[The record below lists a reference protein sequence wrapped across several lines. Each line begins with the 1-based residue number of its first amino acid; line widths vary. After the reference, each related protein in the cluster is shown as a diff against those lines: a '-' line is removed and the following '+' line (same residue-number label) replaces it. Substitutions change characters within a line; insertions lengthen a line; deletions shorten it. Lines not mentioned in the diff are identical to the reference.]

1 MPWATR
7 MAGSWRRGEA
17 PRTLPGPEHQGNSVD
32 LNLSINSAYHRAVRD
47 ATVRQLQIL
56 VAVAKHRSLTRAAEE
71 LRLTQ
76 PAVSMQ
82 VKALE
87 GLAGLPLV
95 ERVGRHVAL
104 TEAGAEMLRY
114 AQAALRSLQDAEDAM
129 AALRGLKGG
138 RVSIAVVSTA
148 KYFAPKLL
156 ALFSR
161 QHPEIE
167 LKLAVNNRDTV
178 VQMLVD
184 NDVDVALMGMPPHH
198 LETTAFRF
206 AKHPLV
212 IIAAPDH
219 PLASRRRVPVKALEA
234 ESFLVREPGSGTRA
248 ALERFFTA
256 HRVRPAGT
264 TEISSNE
271 TIKQAVMAGMG
282 LAFMS
287 QHAVGLELSAGQIVL
302 LPVEGLPVLRDWNIV
317 HRTEKRLSPAAQAF
331 KQFVLRDGRAFLA
344 SWPGA
349 DAR

>member
-1 MPWATR
+1 M
-7 MAGSWRRGEA
+7 
-17 PRTLPGPEHQGNSVD
+17 Q
-32 LNLSINSAYHRAVRD
+32 D

-56 VAVAKHRSLTRAAEE
+56 VSVAKHLSLTRAAEE

-87 GLAGLPLV
+87 RLAGLPLL
-95 ERVGRHVAL
+95 ERIGRRVAL
-104 TEAGAEMLRY
+104 TEAGAEMLRH
-114 AQAALRSLQDAEDAM
+114 AQAVLRSLHDAEDAL
-129 AALRGLKGG
+129 AALRGLKAG

-161 QHPEIE
+161 KHPEIE

-178 VQMLVD
+178 VQLLVE
-184 NDVDVALMGMPPHH
+184 NEVDLAIMGMPPQH
-198 LETTAFRF
+198 LETSAFRF

-219 PLASRRRVPVKALEA
+219 RLAAERRVRVKALEA

-248 ALERFFTA
+248 AMERFFAA
-256 HRVRPAGT
+256 HHVRPASR

-282 LAFMS
+282 LGFLS
-287 QHAVGLELSAGQIVL
+287 QHAVGLELSAGQLVL
-302 LPVEGLPVLRDWNIV
+302 LPVEGLPVMRDWNIV
-317 HRTEKRLSPAAQAF
+317 HRTEKRLSPAALAF
-331 KQFVLRDGRAFLA
+331 KQFVLKEGRAFLA

>member
-1 MPWATR
+1 MTT
-7 MAGSWRRGEA
+7 M
-17 PRTLPGPEHQGNSVD
+17 H
-32 LNLSINSAYHRAVRD
+32 D

-56 VAVAKHRSLTRAAEE
+56 ATVAKHLSLTRAAEE

-87 GLAGLPLV
+87 QIAGLPLL
-95 ERVGRHVAL
+95 ERIGRRVAL
-104 TEAGAEMLRY
+104 TDAGVEMLRH
-114 AQAALRSLQDAEDAM
+114 AQSVLRSLGDAEDAL
-129 AALRGLKGG
+129 ASLRGLKAG

-161 QHPEIE
+161 EHRDVE

-178 VQMLVD
+178 VQLLVE
-184 NDVDVALMGMPPHH
+184 NEVDLAIMGRPPQH

-212 IIAAPDH
+212 IFAAPDH
-219 PLASRRRVPVKALEA
+219 PLARERRVPVRALAA
-234 ESFLVREPGSGTRA
+234 ERFLVREQGSGTRA
-248 ALERFFTA
+248 AMERFFAA
-256 HRVRPAGT
+256 HHVRPAAT

-282 LAFMS
+282 LAFLS
-287 QHAVGLELSAGQIVL
+287 QHAIGLELSSGNVVL
-302 LPVEGLPVLRDWNIV
+302 LPVEDLPVMRDWNVV
-317 HRTEKRLSPAAQAF
+317 HRTEKRLSPAALAF
-331 KQFVLRDGRAFLA
+331 KQFVLKEGRAFLA

-349 DAR
+349 AAP

>member
-1 MPWATR
+1 M
-7 MAGSWRRGEA
+7 
-17 PRTLPGPEHQGNSVD
+17 L
-32 LNLSINSAYHRAVRD
+32 D
-47 ATVRQLQIL
+47 ATVRQLRIL
-56 VAVAKHRSLTRAAEE
+56 VAVAKHLSLTRAAEE

-87 GLAGLPLV
+87 EMAGLPLV
-95 ERVGRHVAL
+95 ERVGRRVAL
-104 TEAGAEMLRY
+104 TEAGVEMVHHAKAVLQVLAE
-114 AQAALRSLQDAEDAM
+114 AEDVL
-129 AALRGLKGG
+129 AALRGLKAG

-178 VQMLVD
+178 VQFLVE
-184 NDVDVALMGMPPHH
+184 NEVDLALMGTPPHH

-212 IIAAPDH
+212 IVAAPDH
-219 PLASRRRVPVKALEA
+219 PLAGERRIPVKALAA

-248 ALERFFTA
+248 AMERFFAA
-256 HRVRPAGT
+256 HHVRPAAT

-282 LAFMS
+282 LGFIS
-287 QHAVGLELSAGQIVL
+287 QHAIGLELSVGQLVL
-302 LPVEGLPVLRDWNIV
+302 LAVEDTPILRDWNIV
-317 HRTEKRLSPAAQAF
+317 HRTERRLSPAAAAF
-331 KQFVLRDGRAFLA
+331 KQFVLREGRAFLA

-349 DAR
+349 DAA

>member
-1 MPWATR
+1 MPGKARRATR
-7 MAGSWRRGEA
+7 SSMVGGM
-17 PRTLPGPEHQGNSVD
+17 
-32 LNLSINSAYHRAVRD
+32 RD

-56 VAVAKHRSLTRAAEE
+56 LAVAKHRSLTRAAEE

-87 GLAGLPLV
+87 RLAGLPLL
-95 ERVGRHVAL
+95 ERVGRQVEL
-104 TEAGAEMLRY
+104 SEAGTELLRH
-114 AQAALRSLQDAEDAM
+114 AHAVLRSLHDAEDAM
-129 AALRGLKGG
+129 AALRGLRSG

-161 QHPEIE
+161 KHPEVE
-167 LKLAVNNRDTV
+167 LKLAVHNRDTV
-178 VQMLVD
+178 VQLLVD
-184 NDVDVALMGMPPHH
+184 NEVDLALMGRPPHH
-198 LETTAFRF
+198 LETSAFRF

-212 IIAAPDH
+212 IIAAPEH
-219 PLASRRRVPVKALEA
+219 PLAKQRRIPVKALES

-248 ALERFFTA
+248 AMERFFA
-256 HRVRPAGT
+256 ANHVRPAST

-282 LAFMS
+282 LGFLS
-287 QHAVGLELSAGQIVL
+287 QHAVGLELAAGRLVL
-302 LPVEGLPVLRDWNIV
+302 LPVEGLPVMRDWNIV

-331 KQFVLRDGRAFLA
+331 KSFILDEGRTFLA
-344 SWPGA
+344 KWPGA
-349 DAR
+349 ESR

>member
-1 MPWATR
+1 M
-7 MAGSWRRGEA
+7 
-17 PRTLPGPEHQGNSVD
+17 H
-32 LNLSINSAYHRAVRD
+32 D
-47 ATVRQLQIL
+47 ATVRQLRIL
-56 VAVAKHRSLTRAAEE
+56 VSVAKHLSLTRAAEE

-87 GLAGLPLV
+87 RLAGLPLL
-95 ERVGRHVAL
+95 ERTGRRVAL
-104 TEAGAEMLRY
+104 TEAGREMVRH
-114 AQAALRSLQDAEDAM
+114 AQAVLRSLHDAEEAL
-129 AALRGLKGG
+129 AALRGLEAG

-161 QHPEIE
+161 QHPEIQ

-178 VQMLVD
+178 MQLLVE
-184 NDVDVALMGMPPHH
+184 NEVDLAIMGMPPHH

-212 IIAAPDH
+212 IVAAPDH
-219 PLASRRRVPVKALEA
+219 PLAGERLVRVQALEG

-248 ALERFFTA
+248 AMERFFA
-256 HRVRPAGT
+256 ANHVRPAST
-264 TEISSNE
+264 TEILSNE

-282 LAFMS
+282 LGFLS

-302 LPVEGLPVLRDWNIV
+302 LPAEGLPVMRDWNIV
-317 HRTEKRLSPAAQAF
+317 HRTEKRLSPAALAF
-331 KQFVLRDGRAFLA
+331 KQFVLEEGRAFLA